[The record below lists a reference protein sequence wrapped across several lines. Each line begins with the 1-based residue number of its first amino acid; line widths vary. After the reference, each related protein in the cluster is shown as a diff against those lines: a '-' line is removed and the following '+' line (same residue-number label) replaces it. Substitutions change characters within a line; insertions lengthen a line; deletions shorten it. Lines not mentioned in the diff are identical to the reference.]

1 MKKVLIIVYTSPGAS
16 RIEGLVRYLPE
27 FNWETV
33 ILTATTSKYTNLPTR
48 IAEIPDQD
56 TFGLL
61 RHLIKFEPEKDIR
74 QQIKKRF
81 GIISNNSFVDPF
93 LTLGSEIVY
102 YPYPEKKWKHSALKA
117 AREILQRE
125 KIDAVISSAPPV
137 VSHDIC
143 SELKVE
149 QKVPWIAD
157 LRDLWSQNHNYGYS
171 SIRRLFD
178 RKFELKILTSADA
191 LVTVSQPW
199 AEKLKMLHIGKP
211 VHTIPHGYHPA
222 KVEELPVRLTA
233 KFTITYT
240 GSIYA
245 GKQDPAKLF
254 VALQDLISDRTVNP
268 DDIQVRFYG
277 NKLVWLEKEIEQH
290 KLSSVVKQH
299 GLVSKQS
306 AIEKQRE
313 SQLLLL
319 LDWDNPK
326 EYGVTTA
333 KFLEY
338 LGARRPI
345 LATGGVVNNVVD
357 ILLDETKAGIHTLAV
372 EDIKTTL
379 RELYQ
384 EYKLKGKAIYKGEES
399 KVNKYTHR
407 EMARKFAEILDGVI

>member
-1 MKKVLIIVYTSPGAS
+1 M
-16 RIEGLVRYLPE
+16 
-27 FNWETV
+27 
-33 ILTATTSKYTNLPTR
+33 
-48 IAEIPDQD
+48 
-56 TFGLL
+56 
-61 RHLIKFEPEKDIR
+61 
-74 QQIKKRF
+74 
-81 GIISNNSFVDPF
+81 
-93 LTLGSEIVY
+93 
-102 YPYPEKKWKHSALKA
+102 
-117 AREILQRE
+117 QRE